1 MTPAGRGETVR
12 TLSHVDAPQT
22 INERMK
28 IIQPTQTA
36 RSAFTLIELLVV
48 IAIIAILAA
57 MLLPALSKAKLK
69 ATLTVDKS
77 NQKQIVT
84 AMMMYAGDFQDAIL
98 SNRDAAGNT
107 LNGGGYYVATAIPA
121 GTSKELAERQTLLQ
135 LQTSPISPYLGKV
148 MKVFHCPGDL
158 RYKQLAVGS
167 GWAYA
172 TYSKADGM
180 NGGGW
185 HGQKPYLKFSAVRPP
200 NMAMV
205 FLEEADPRGYNNGTW
220 VMDNTG
226 WVDPFAIFHGTVST
240 FSFADG
246 HVESHKWNDPQT
258 IKAARDSANGQSSF
272 YWPGGVKS
280 NRDFFWAWDH
290 YRFADWAP
298 LP

>member
-1 MTPAGRGETVR
+1 MNSQRQNQR
-12 TLSHVDAPQT
+12 T
-22 INERMK
+22 RK
-28 IIQPTQTA
+28 G
-36 RSAFTLIELLVV
+36 FTLIELLVV
-48 IAIIAILAA
+48 IAIIAILAG
-57 MLLPALSKAKLK
+57 MLLPALAKAKLK
-69 ATLTVDKS
+69 ATLTVDRS
-77 NQKQIVT
+77 NQKQIVLGLIMYGADYQDGIMPVYDT
-84 AMMMYAGDFQDAIL
+84 AGIA
-98 SNRDAAGNT
+98 
-107 LNGGGYYVATAIPA
+107 LNGGGYYTATAIPA
-121 GTSKELAERQTLLQ
+121 GTSRTLAEQQTLTQ
-135 LQTSPISPYLGKV
+135 LRTSPLFPFIKD

-158 RYKQLAVGS
+158 RYRNLNVGS

-185 HGQKPYLKFSAVRPP
+185 HGQKPYKKFGSVRLPS
-200 NMAMV
+200 NAMV
-205 FLEEADPRGYNNGTW
+205 FIEEADPRGYNNGTW

-246 HVESHKWNDPQT
+246 HAESHKWTDAQT

-280 NRDFFWAWDH
+280 NRDFAWAWEH
-290 YRFADWAP
+290 YLFEDWKP